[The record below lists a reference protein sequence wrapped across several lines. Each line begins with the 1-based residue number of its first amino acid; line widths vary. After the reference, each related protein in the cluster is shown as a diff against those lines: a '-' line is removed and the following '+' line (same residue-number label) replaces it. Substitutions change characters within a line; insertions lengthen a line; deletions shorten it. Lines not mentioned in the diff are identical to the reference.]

1 MMKNF
6 KPNILILLLICLL
19 CYSAFPSTISSAKNK
34 TGFNDLG
41 GQIKGITIYE
51 AAFGKD
57 KNGNDVVFAV
67 LTGEPAQFAVVDIKT
82 RKLLK
87 LIPLESATGAWA
99 ITVASDG
106 KVWVGSYRNGH
117 VYRYDPKSEKL
128 QDLGRSPAD
137 SDVLFGLTAGPDG
150 SVYGGSYGKAKIFG
164 YTKAGDPISIDS
176 LSPSD
181 TYTHDTT
188 YNPDK
193 KALYVGI
200 GSAHAKVVRLDLH
213 TKKTKQILP
222 SAYQTQSQAYDLNY
236 IAGKLFVKLHPGFHT
251 IVMEPETGKVDTLTD
266 VTTKDVTDRFAS
278 DSRGVSPLAPNG
290 HSVYYSNK
298 GFLLR
303 FDIKN
308 KSFAPVYDAKQ
319 KPISLAK
326 NPVIGWSWV
335 EFKEKNYPGKTLVG
349 LAGNYEGKAFRYNPK
364 TGAFEY
370 FQLPF
375 PPQPI
380 DLFHVIAGPKDT
392 IYTNAY
398 LNGRIGTYQTK
409 SNIVKEIGRLGQV
422 EGWTWFNGKLYAG
435 TYPDG
440 RLIMYD
446 PNKPWKE
453 EENPKILFALRKQYE
468 QNRPL
473 AVIADKNNIYMGTTP
488 DYGKLGGALTVVN
501 PKKPD
506 TPVVYRNIVSDQ
518 AIASLTYYRG
528 KIWGGT
534 SIEGGTGTK
543 PKAKAAKL
551 FCFDPKTNKKAGEY
565 SPLLLKKVKK
575 ITALTTGEDG
585 NIWGIADGY
594 VFAFNPILK
603 VPVFQKQL
611 VENGIGQG
619 AGIIA
624 HPNHRMY
631 AVTDGL
637 LFSINPLLKDIK
649 HIPYTAGLYRLTIQ
663 SRSLYMK
670 DGTALTTG
678 KNLIRYT
685 PNDSHGIK
693 LELPIKSK
701 VKYRFFDF

>member
-19 CYSAFPSTISSAKNK
+19 CYSASPSPISSAKNK
-34 TGFNDLG
+34 TGFTDLG
-41 GQIKGITIYE
+41 SQIKGITIYE

-57 KNGNDVVFAV
+57 KHGNGVIFAV
-67 LTGEPAQFAVVDIKT
+67 VTGEPAQFAVVDIKT
-82 RKLLK
+82 RKLHK

-99 ITVASDG
+99 ITVATDG

-117 VYRYDPKSEKL
+117 VYCYDPKTEIL
-128 QDLGRSPAD
+128 QDLGRSSAD
-137 SDVLFGLTAGPDG
+137 SDVLFGLSSGPDG

-164 YTKAGDPISIDS
+164 YTKDGKPIAIDS
-176 LSPSD
+176 VSPGD
-181 TYTHDTT
+181 TYTHDTI

-193 KALYVGI
+193 KALYAGI
-200 GSAHAKVVRLDLH
+200 GSSKAKVIQMDIH
-213 TKKTKQILP
+213 TKTVKQILP
-222 SAYQTQSQAYDLNY
+222 SKYQSQSQAYDLNY
-236 IAGKLFVKLHPGFHT
+236 IAGKLFVKLHPAFQT
-251 IVMEPETGKVDTLTD
+251 IVLNPETQQVETLTD
-266 VTTKDVTDRFAS
+266 ASTNKKTDAFPS
-278 DSRGVSPLAPNG
+278 DSRGVSSLSPDG
-290 HSVYYSNK
+290 RSVYYSNK

-303 FDIKN
+303 YDLKN
-308 KSFAPVYDAKQ
+308 RSFSPVVNAK
-319 KPISLAK
+319 KEPISLQK

-349 LAGNYEGKAFRYNPK
+349 LAGNYEGKAFRYNPQ
-364 TGAFEY
+364 THAFEY

-380 DLFHVIAGPKDT
+380 DLFHVIAAPKDD

-398 LNGRIGTYQTK
+398 LNGRIGTFQTTNN
-409 SNIVKEIGRLGQV
+409 SVKEIGRLGQV
-422 EGWTWFNGKLYAG
+422 EGWTWLNGKLYAG

-440 RLIMYD
+440 RLIVYD
-446 PNKPWKE
+446 PNKPWKD
-453 EENPKILFALRKQYE
+453 EENPKILFALRKEHE

-473 AVIADKNNIYMGTTP
+473 VVITDKHNIYMGTTP
-488 DYGKLGGALTVVN
+488 DYGKLGGALTVAN
-501 PKKPD
+501 SKKPD
-506 TPVVYRNIVSDQ
+506 NPVVYRNIVSDQ
-518 AIASLTYYRG
+518 AVASLTYYRG

-534 SIEGGTGTK
+534 SIEGGAGTQ

-551 FCFDPKTNKKAGEY
+551 FCFDPKTNKKTGEY
-565 SPLLLKKVKK
+565 SPLLLKTVKK

-603 VPVFQKQL
+603 IPVFQKQL

-619 AGIIA
+619 AGIIV
-624 HPNHRMY
+624 HPNHHMY

-637 LFSINPLLKDIK
+637 LFSISPLLKDVK
-649 HIPYTAGLYRLTIQ
+649 HIPYTAGLYRLSLQ
-663 SRSLYMK
+663 GNSLYMK
-670 DGTALTTG
+670 NGTAVTTG

-685 PNDSHGIK
+685 PNDHDGIK
-693 LELPIKSK
+693 FEIPFKSK